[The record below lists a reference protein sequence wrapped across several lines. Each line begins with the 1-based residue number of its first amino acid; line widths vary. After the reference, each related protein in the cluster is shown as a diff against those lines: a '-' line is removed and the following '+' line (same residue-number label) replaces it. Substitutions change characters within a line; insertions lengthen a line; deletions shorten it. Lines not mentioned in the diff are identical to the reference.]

1 MNDRIRDL
9 QKKILELQD
18 ELESLLTSAQE
29 KFYYRVA
36 EGRIFFEETVQEY
49 HKRVREPLLRFIK
62 EASLL
67 HVITAPVAYSLI
79 LPILFAD
86 IAVTVFQVVCF
97 PIYGLKKVP
106 RSDFIAIDR
115 HHLSYLNVIEKINCV
130 YCGYGNGVAGYF
142 REVAA
147 RTEEYWCPIKH
158 ARRIK
163 SPHSKYHN
171 FADYGDAD
179 GYRAKI
185 GGKKDGQAD

>member
-1 MNDRIRDL
+1 MNDRIRDV
-9 QKKILELQD
+9 QKKIVELQD

-29 KFYYRVA
+29 KFHYHMA
-36 EGRIFFEETVQEY
+36 EGRIFFEETVREY

-67 HVITAPVAYSLI
+67 HVMTAPFVYSLI
-79 LPILFAD
+79 FPIVFAD
-86 IAVTVFQVVCF
+86 IAITVYQLICF
-97 PIYGLKKVP
+97 PVYGLKKVP
-106 RSDFIAIDR
+106 RSDFIVLDR
-115 HHLSYLNVIEKINCV
+115 HHLSYLNVIEKINCA

-158 ARRIK
+158 ANSIK
-163 SPHSKYHN
+163 SPHSKYYN

-179 GYRAKI
+179 GYMAKM
-185 GGKKDGQAD
+185 GKKKDGQGD

>member
-29 KFYYRVA
+29 QFYYRMA

-49 HKRVREPLLRFIK
+49 HKRVREPLLQFIK

-67 HVITAPVAYSLI
+67 HVITAPVVYSLI
-79 LPILFAD
+79 APMFFLD
-86 IAVTVFQVVCF
+86 VAVTVFQVICF
-97 PIYGLKKVP
+97 PVYGLKKVP

-115 HHLSYLNVIEKINCV
+115 HHLIYLNVIEKINCV

-163 SPHSKYHN
+163 SPHSKYQN

-185 GGKKDGQAD
+185 KKNAQAD

>member
-1 MNDRIRDL
+1 MNDRIKDL
-9 QKKILELQD
+9 QKKIGELQD

-29 KFYYRVA
+29 QFHYRVE
-36 EGRIFFEETVQEY
+36 EGRVFFEETVREY
-49 HKRVREPLLRFIK
+49 HKRVREPLLQFIK

-67 HVITAPVAYSLI
+67 HIITAPIAYSLVF
-79 LPILFAD
+79 PILFVD
-86 IAVTVFQVVCF
+86 IAVTVFQFICF
-97 PIYGLKKVP
+97 PIYGMKKVP

-115 HHLSYLNVIEKINCV
+115 HHLSYLNVVEKINCV

-163 SPHSKYHN
+163 SPHSKYQN
-171 FADYGDAD
+171 FAEYGDAD

-185 GGKKDGQAD
+185 NKTNYRKVD

>member
-9 QKKILELQD
+9 QKKILELQE
-18 ELESLLTSAQE
+18 ELEALLTSAQE

-36 EGRIFFEETVQEY
+36 EGRIFFEETVREY
-49 HKRVREPLLRFIK
+49 HRRVREPLLQFIG

-67 HVITAPVAYSLI
+67 HVITAPVIYSMI
-79 LPILFAD
+79 LPILFVD
-86 IAVTVFQVVCF
+86 ITVTVYQIICF
-97 PIYGLKKVP
+97 PVYRVKKVP

-115 HHLSYLNVIEKINCV
+115 HHLSYLNVIERLNCV
-130 YCGYGNGVAGYF
+130 YCGYANGVAGYF

-158 ARRIK
+158 AKRIK
-163 SPHSKYHN
+163 SPHSKYQN

-179 GYRAKI
+179 GYRRLT
-185 GGKKDGQAD
+185 GKKQEGRRD

>member
-18 ELESLLTSAQE
+18 ELETLLTSAQE

-36 EGRIFFEETVQEY
+36 EGRIFFEETVHEY
-49 HKRVREPLLRFIK
+49 HNRVRKPLLLFIRK
-62 EASLL
+62 ASLL
-67 HVITAPVAYSLI
+67 HVITAPVVYSLI
-79 LPILFAD
+79 APMLFVD
-86 IAVTVFQVVCF
+86 IAVTVYQFICF
-97 PIYGLKKVP
+97 PVYGLKKVP

-158 ARRIK
+158 ARRTK
-163 SPHSKYHN
+163 SPHSKYSN

-185 GGKKDGQAD
+185 GKKKDAQAN

>member
-1 MNDRIRDL
+1 MTGSGMYR
-9 QKKILELQD
+9 KKILELQD

-29 KFYYRVA
+29 KLYYRMA
-36 EGRIFFEETVQEY
+36 EGRIFFEETVREY

-67 HVITAPVAYSLI
+67 HVLTAPFVYFLI
-79 LPILFAD
+79 FPIVFAD
-86 IAVTVFQVVCF
+86 IAVTVYQFVCF
-97 PIYGLKKVP
+97 PVYGLKKVP
-106 RSDFIAIDR
+106 RSDFIAMDR
-115 HHLSYLNVIEKINCV
+115 HHLYYLNVIEKINCA

-147 RTEEYWCPIKH
+147 RTEEYWRPIKH
-158 ARRIK
+158 VRSIK
-163 SPHSKYHN
+163 SPHSKYSN

-185 GGKKDGQAD
+185 GKKKIG